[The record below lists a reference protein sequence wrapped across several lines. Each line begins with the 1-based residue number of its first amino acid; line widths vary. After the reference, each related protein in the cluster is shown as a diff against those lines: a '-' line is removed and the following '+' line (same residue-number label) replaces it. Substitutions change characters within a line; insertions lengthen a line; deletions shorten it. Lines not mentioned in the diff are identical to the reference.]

1 VPESNKAKTA
11 RRVIE
16 VLEYFDEQHP
26 QATVMDIV
34 RRYKRPQSSTSELLA
49 SLVEMGIL
57 YKDPASRS
65 YTPTPRAALLGSL
78 SQPRPVREGRVT
90 VLVDTL
96 SAQTGLGTALVGM
109 VGLNAQLF
117 RGCAGTKQRATNGA
131 TFLSHGAMGRLCDSA
146 AGWLLLSTIAPQ
158 RREGMLRRLNAEAPA
173 EARFSHS
180 EMVEQIEQCGRLG
193 YALGPA
199 GFGSGHIMCAVLL
212 PWDGS
217 ERPLVVGLVY
227 DRSQRV
233 DSDALIAALR
243 FSVHRCIEHP
253 YQDGEV
259 VHLVSDAA

>member
-1 VPESNKAKTA
+1 MPESNKAKTA

-16 VLEYFDEQHP
+16 VLEYFDEQHTH
-26 QATVMDIV
+26 ATVMDIV

-49 SLVEMGIL
+49 SLVDMGIL
-57 YKDPASRS
+57 YKDPAARS

-96 SAQTGLGTALVGM
+96 RAQTGLGTALVGM

-117 RGCAGTKQRATNGA
+117 RWRTGTKRLATEQQFSG
-131 TFLSHGAMGRLCDSA
+131 GQQDRLCDSA

-158 RREGMLRRLNAEAPA
+158 RRDGMLRRMNAEAEA
-173 EARFSHS
+173 GARFSQS
-180 EMVEQIEQCGRLG
+180 DMADRIEQCARLG
-193 YALGPA
+193 YAIGPA
-199 GFGSGHIMCAVLL
+199 GFGSKDMMCTVLL
-212 PWDGS
+212 PWDGK
-217 ERPLVVGLVY
+217 ERPLVVGLAY
-227 DRSQRV
+227 SPSQRV

-243 FSVHRCIEHP
+243 FSVDRCIEHP